1 MRPKVV
7 KVRFDQHRKTVKE
20 VLKNARE
27 DDLKEIIVLGY
38 DTQNRPTLF
47 GGRMNNKDALW
58 LLEWAKG
65 EVGPR

>member
-1 MRPKVV
+1 MSV
-7 KVRFDQHRKTVKE
+7 KLVKARFGHHRRTVRE
-20 VLKNARE
+20 VLSEARK

-38 DTQNRPTLF
+38 DTKDRPTLF
-47 GGRMNNKDALW
+47 GGCMNNKDALW